1 MNNAIFITE
10 VFLLLISFMLV
21 GVAFALAQ
29 GMIVMKNSEVLPC
42 RVGDTL
48 YMPWEVDGIRGIETV
63 HVVEILIDKNGGT
76 IDTDLEIY
84 DLELYQKYKG
94 GMFNFSDIGKLIFYT
109 KTEAEGKL

>member
-10 VFLLLISFMLV
+10 LFLLLISFMLV

-48 YMPWEVDGIRGIETV
+48 YMPWECDGVKGIEEL
-63 HVVEILIDKNGGT
+63 HVLSIILDETGKV
-76 IDTDLEIY
+76 IDTDLKVN
-84 DLELYQKYKG
+84 DLDLYQRYKC
-94 GMFNFSDIGKLIFYT
+94 GMFDFNDIGKLIFYT
-109 KTEAEGKL
+109 KIEAEGKP

>member
-48 YMPWEVDGIRGIETV
+48 YMPFEYDGIRGVETV
-63 HVVEILIDKNGGT
+63 HVVSIIIDDKGGC
-76 IDTDLEIY
+76 IDTDFWVD
-84 DLELYQKYKG
+84 DLELLQKYRCG
-94 GMFNFSDIGKLIFYT
+94 CFDFSDIGKLIFYT
-109 KTEAEGKL
+109 KTEAERKL